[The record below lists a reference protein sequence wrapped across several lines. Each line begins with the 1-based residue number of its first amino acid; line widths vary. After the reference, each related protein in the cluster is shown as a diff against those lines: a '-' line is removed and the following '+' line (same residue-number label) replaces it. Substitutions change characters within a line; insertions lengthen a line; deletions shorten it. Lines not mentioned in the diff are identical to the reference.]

1 MSDSADG
8 HCEGIEAP
16 HLAERSLGARGRAKK
31 ENRHTYFNTTQGM
44 LRGSP
49 SHADMDEIL
58 KVLDESG
65 IVYLYEPESNRPRP
79 TFYAR
84 GIISIGLAEISRAAA
99 RLSAAS

>member
-1 MSDSADG
+1 MSDNADG
-8 HCEGIEAP
+8 HSEGSVEP
-16 HLAERSLGARGRAKK
+16 HLAERSLGVRGRAQK
-31 ENRHTYFNTTQGM
+31 ESRPAYFNTTQGM

-49 SHADMDEIL
+49 SHADMDKIL

-65 IVYLYEPESNRPRP
+65 IAYLYEPESNRPRP

-84 GIISIGLAEISRAAA
+84 GNISIGLAEISRTAA